1 MSSNVM
7 TKGEET
13 RWHPDE
19 QDFLAKL
26 EQQCNTYY
34 DHHSK
39 DHLFYSK
46 LSSKFNI
53 PILIVSAANALTA
66 VGLNSFIKQE
76 YVSVLNAILSAG
88 TGVLGSIQLYMK
100 INEKM
105 TNALRASILM
115 KRLALKIS
123 KELSIAPENRVTD
136 GQAFLVDCF
145 SEFNTALEQGNPI
158 EKDLPNHLAFT
169 ELPKKEKF
177 NLLNM
182 AAAAVTG
189 TPRGRTSLTDF
200 SSHGNSLRP
209 GEPRAKRLWGL
220 AGTVQAISHFPHGSS
235 SPSRQT
241 GSTPGGVT
249 PEEQDVELA
258 VRGS

>member
-1 MSSNVM
+1 M
-7 TKGEET
+7 TKGEEL

-19 QDFLAKL
+19 QEFLAKL

-66 VGLNSFIKQE
+66 VGLNSFIRQE

-189 TPRGRTSLTDF
+189 TPRKSSTDF
-200 SSHGNSLRP
+200 NSSHGNLSRL

-220 AGTVQAISHFPHGSS
+220 AGTVQTISHFPHGSS

-241 GSTPGGVT
+241 GSSPGGGT
-249 PEEQDVELA
+249 PEERDVELG

>member
-7 TKGEET
+7 TKSEEL

-19 QDFLAKL
+19 QEFLAKL

-34 DHHSK
+34 EHHSK

-46 LSSKFNI
+46 LASKFNI
-53 PILIVSAANALTA
+53 PILIISAINALTA
-66 VGLNSFIKQE
+66 VGLNSFIAQE
-76 YVSVLNAILSAG
+76 FVSVLNAILSAG

-169 ELPKKEKF
+169 EIPKKEKF

-189 TPRGRTSLTDF
+189 TPRRGSTEF
-200 SSHGNSLRP
+200 SSHGNLSRL
-209 GEPRAKRLWGL
+209 GESRAKKLWGL
-220 AGTVQAISHFPHGSS
+220 AGTVQTISHFPHGSS

-241 GSTPGGVT
+241 GSSPGGGT
-249 PEEQDVELA
+249 PEEPDVELA

>member
-1 MSSNVM
+1 M
-7 TKGEET
+7 TKGEEL

-19 QDFLAKL
+19 QEFLAKL

-46 LSSKFNI
+46 LASKFNI
-53 PILIVSAANALTA
+53 PILIISAINALTA
-66 VGLNSFIKQE
+66 VGLNSFIAQE

-88 TGVLGSIQLYMK
+88 TGVLGSVQLYMK

-136 GQAFLVDCF
+136 GQAFLTDCF

-189 TPRGRTSLTDF
+189 SPRKSSTEF
-200 SSHGNSLRP
+200 NSSHGNLSRL

-220 AGTVQAISHFPHGSS
+220 AGTVQTISHFPHGSS

-241 GSTPGGVT
+241 GSSPGGGT
-249 PEEQDVELA
+249 PEEQDVEPG

>member
-7 TKGEET
+7 TKGEEL

-19 QDFLAKL
+19 QEFLAKL

-46 LSSKFNI
+46 LASKFNI
-53 PILIVSAANALTA
+53 PILIISAINALTA
-66 VGLNSFIKQE
+66 VGLNSFIAQE

-88 TGVLGSIQLYMK
+88 TGVLGSVQLYMK

-123 KELSIAPENRVTD
+123 KELSISPENRVTD

-189 TPRGRTSLTDF
+189 SPRKSSTDF
-200 SSHGNSLRP
+200 NSSHGNLSRL

-220 AGTVQAISHFPHGSS
+220 AGTVQTISHFPHGSS

-241 GSTPGGVT
+241 GSSPGGET
-249 PEEQDVELA
+249 PEEQDVEPG

>member
-66 VGLNSFIKQE
+66 VGLNSFIRQE

-158 EKDLPNHLAFT
+158 EKELPNHLAFT
-169 ELPKKEKF
+169 EIPKKEKF
-177 NLLNM
+177 NLLTM
-182 AAAAVTG
+182 AAAAVSG
-189 TPRGRTSLTDF
+189 SPRGRTSITDF
-200 SSHGNSLRP
+200 SSHGNLSRL
-209 GEPRAKRLWGL
+209 GESRAKKLWGL
-220 AGTVQAISHFPHGSS
+220 AEKVQTISRFPPESS

-241 GSTPGGVT
+241 GSTPGGGT